1 MIWFYRDFLDGP
13 IYYVVVVLS
22 IIFIMAIIGFII
34 ERKQLEQEKKNREAV
49 LADVS
54 ISSSNVGEA
63 NISNV
68 NTSTIPEN
76 PEVSTIPSSPLP
88 PNTIP
93 TVDTVPPTAES
104 NVTGANTS
112 VSPTPAVNAAT
123 NENIP
128 SVLDFDAI
136 DKQNS

>member
-54 ISSSNVGEA
+54 ISSSNVGEV

-93 TVDTVPPTAES
+93 TVDTVLPTAES